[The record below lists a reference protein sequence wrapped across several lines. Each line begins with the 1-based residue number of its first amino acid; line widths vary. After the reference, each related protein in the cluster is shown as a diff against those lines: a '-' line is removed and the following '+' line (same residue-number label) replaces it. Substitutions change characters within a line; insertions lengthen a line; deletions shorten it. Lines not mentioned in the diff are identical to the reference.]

1 MTKNVEVLT
10 RLQGDVSVID
20 IRGDV
25 TAVAGAPIEEA
36 YEGVTAAGATKI
48 LIVFAPECYI
58 NSGGIAVLIG
68 ILAQTKKR
76 AQLVRMTGLTPHF
89 QKIFAMVG
97 LTKYAEICASEHAAV
112 AAFSNERRGHD

>member
-1 MTKNVEVLT
+1 MTKNAEIST

-20 IRGDV
+20 IRGDI
-25 TAVAGAPIEEA
+25 TALAGQPVEEA
-36 YEGVTAAGATKI
+36 YEGLSAAGAKKI

-89 QKIFAMVG
+89 QKVFAMVG
-97 LTKYAEICASEHAAV
+97 LTKYAQIWPSEHAAV
-112 AAFSNERRGHD
+112 ANFRDGG

>member
-25 TAVAGAPIEEA
+25 TALAGQPIEEA

-48 LIVFAPECYI
+48 LIVFAPDCYI

-68 ILAQTKKR
+68 VLSQSKKKAQ
-76 AQLVRMTGLTPHF
+76 AVRMTGLTPHF

-97 LTKYAEICASEHAAV
+97 LTKYAQICPSEHDAV
-112 AAFSNERRGHD
+112 ATFRDGG

>member
-25 TAVAGAPIEEA
+25 TALAGQPIEDA
-36 YEGVTAAGATKI
+36 YAGVSAAGAKKI
-48 LIVFAPECYI
+48 LVVFAADCYI

-68 ILAQTKKR
+68 VLAQTKKK
-76 AQLVRMTGLTPHF
+76 AQVVRITGLTPHF

-97 LTKYAEICASEHAAV
+97 LTKYSQICPSEQAAV
-112 AAFSNERRGHD
+112 ADLNASA

>member
-25 TAVAGAPIEEA
+25 TALAGQPIEDA
-36 YEGVTAAGATKI
+36 YSGVSAAGAKKI
-48 LIVFAPECYI
+48 LVVFAADCYI

-68 ILAQTKKR
+68 VLAQTKKR
-76 AQLVRMTGLTPHF
+76 AQLVRITGLTPHF

-97 LTKYAEICASEHAAV
+97 LTKYAQICPSEQAAV
-112 AAFSNERRGHD
+112 ADLNASA

>member
-10 RLQGDVSVID
+10 RLHGDVSVID

-25 TAVAGAPIEEA
+25 TPLAGPPVEEA
-36 YEGVTAAGATKI
+36 YAGVSAAGAKKI
-48 LIVFAPECYI
+48 LFVFAADCYI

-68 ILAQTKKR
+68 VLSQTRKKGQ
-76 AQLVRMTGLTPHF
+76 AVRITGLTPHF

-97 LTKYAEICASEHAAV
+97 LTKYAHISPSEQAAIG
-112 AAFSNERRGHD
+112 ELKTGT